1 MEINKYKLIIVFVGL
16 PASGKS
22 YTSNHLKQYLTWLG
36 FKIDIFNCGNYRRK
50 LSKSK
55 QDADFFDTNNEENFK
70 LKESYFYYTMFDL
83 NTYFIVK
90 DGDIG
95 ILDATNS
102 TKKRRNKIIKFF
114 SFFPYDK
121 KIIFLENITNDPI
134 ILKNNIEF
142 KKTSPDYKDIDSEIM
157 KNDFNKR
164 IEYYR
169 MVYEDIDDDEQLDYV
184 KIYNCGKKIIFNN
197 ISGHLET
204 LILNYL
210 VNFKVNIKK
219 IYISRHGESL
229 FNVQNRIGGDPD
241 ITDNGVNYSKKLFN
255 YISLNHKKEDI
266 IIYTSNLIRTK
277 NTAKLFIQNNY
288 EIIHK
293 DILNEIDGGIC
304 ENMTYDE
311 VKEKMPDLFK
321 NRKNNK
327 FNFKYPEG
335 ESYFDLILRLKE
347 FILEI
352 NRLDKPVLIITHNA
366 VVRVIL
372 SYFLN
377 INREKIPHMDIPLHT
392 LYLIENSKYFYKKK
406 SINLN

>member
-1 MEINKYKLIIVFVGL
+1 
-16 PASGKS
+16 
-22 YTSNHLKQYLTWLG
+22 
-36 FKIDIFNCGNYRRK
+36 
-50 LSKSK
+50 
-55 QDADFFDTNNEENFK
+55 
-70 LKESYFYYTMFDL
+70 MFDL

-90 DGDIG
+90 GGDIG

-164 IEYYR
+164 IEYYK

-266 IIYTSNLIRTK
+266 IIYTSNLIRQK
-277 NTAKLFIQNNY
+277 ILLNY
-288 EIIHK
+288 
-293 DILNEIDGGIC
+293 L
-304 ENMTYDE
+304 
-311 VKEKMPDLFK
+311 
-321 NRKNNK
+321 
-327 FNFKYPEG
+327 
-335 ESYFDLILRLKE
+335 LK
-347 FILEI
+347 
-352 NRLDKPVLIITHNA
+352 
-366 VVRVIL
+366 
-372 SYFLN
+372 
-377 INREKIPHMDIPLHT
+377 
-392 LYLIENSKYFYKKK
+392 
-406 SINLN
+406 